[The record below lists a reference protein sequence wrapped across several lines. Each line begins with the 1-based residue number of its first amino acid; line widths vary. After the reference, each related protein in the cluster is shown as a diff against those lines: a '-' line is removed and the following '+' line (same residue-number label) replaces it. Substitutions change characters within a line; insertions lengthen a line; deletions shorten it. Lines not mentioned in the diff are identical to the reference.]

1 MMRSKPKI
9 VTDKLKDK
17 LKDKIIRDIWTLFET
32 EQEDQGRRELEKKKE
47 PNERLIK
54 DRIIKGTRTLL
65 NKKKIYHEPKRV
77 SNFWNNCC
85 IEYESNGDKN
95 SNLSLDKYLDKIK
108 LYLKNI
114 IINLQNSHT
123 VNPKNEDDRC
133 FQYVA
138 TVALNYKSIDWNT
151 ERAQNTKLFTN
162 KHSWEG
168 INYTW
173 KKDD

>member
-32 EQEDQGRRELEKKKE
+32 EQENQGRRELEKKKE

-77 SNFWNNCC
+77 SNF
-85 IEYESNGDKN
+85 
-95 SNLSLDKYLDKIK
+95 
-108 LYLKNI
+108 
-114 IINLQNSHT
+114 
-123 VNPKNEDDRC
+123 
-133 FQYVA
+133 
-138 TVALNYKSIDWNT
+138 
-151 ERAQNTKLFTN
+151 
-162 KHSWEG
+162 
-168 INYTW
+168 
-173 KKDD
+173 